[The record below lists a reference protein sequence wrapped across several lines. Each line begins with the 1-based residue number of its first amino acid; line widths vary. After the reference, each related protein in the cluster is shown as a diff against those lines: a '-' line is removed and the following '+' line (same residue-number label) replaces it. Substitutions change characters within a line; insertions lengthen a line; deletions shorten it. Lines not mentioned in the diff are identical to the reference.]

1 MLRETNVNER
11 MNKATPWQTHF
22 QGGGGPRHAE
32 RCAGDRQGCSGRQ
45 GSAHGTRLRWDGTA
59 EPPVWSQS
67 SSSWGGW
74 LSGLRW
80 VGLERM
86 SLAFPGGWRGG
97 MALGLDILLLSLEP

>member
-1 MLRETNVNER
+1 MADSLPGRWWPAPCREMRWGQAGMLR
-11 MNKATPWQTHF
+11 KA
-22 QGGGGPRHAE
+22 
-32 RCAGDRQGCSGRQ
+32 

-97 MALGLDILLLSLEP
+97 MALGLDILHLSLEP